1 MRGHGLSRREF
12 LNRSALLGVGVT
24 ALPFLKACASG
35 PTASEGAREIQLTKN
50 PAGHILTNV
59 NCFSPDS
66 QWIVYDV
73 RSDKE
78 GSVFDGRTI
87 EQVNVNTG
95 EVKLLYESKNGAN
108 CGVVTYHPKE
118 GKVIFILGPEN
129 PTDDWKYS
137 SSRRQG
143 VIVETTKPMEKVNLD
158 ARNIIPPFTPGALR
172 GGSHVHVYCPDG
184 QWVSFTYEDAVLDI
198 LEAKTKQKLV
208 QRNVGVSAPFG
219 PVTVPPGSRNH
230 DGIMFTVLVARTTA
244 TPTPGSDEISRAYEE
259 GWVGTNGYMKADG
272 TRQKRAIAFQ
282 GNVLA
287 KDGKTTVAE
296 VFIVDLPN
304 DLTVPGPDGPL
315 QGTETGPPMPPK
327 GAVQRRLTF
336 TSDRKFPGIQG
347 PRHWLRTSP
356 DGTKIAY
363 LAKDDAGI
371 VQIWTVSP
379 LGGQPVQVTRN
390 PWSVT
395 STFTWNPDGKSMA
408 YAMDNSIF
416 MTDMGTGASTRL
428 TARSSDALAPL
439 MLAVIF
445 SPDGKSIAYQRRPP
459 DASGKEYNQIF
470 LLKL

>member
-1 MRGHGLSRREF
+1 M
-12 LNRSALLGVGVT
+12 T

-50 PAGHILTNV
+50 PGGHILTNV

-78 GSVFDGRTI
+78 GSVYDGRTI
-87 EQVNVNTG
+87 EQVNVRTG
-95 EVKLLYESKNGAN
+95 EVQVLYESKNGAN
-108 CGVVTYHPKE
+108 CGIVTYHPKAN
-118 GKVIFILGPEN
+118 KVISVLGPEN
-129 PTDDWKYS
+129 PTQDWQYAS
-137 SSRRQG
+137 SHRQG
-143 VIVETTKPMEKVNLD
+143 VIVETARPMEKVNLD
-158 ARNIIPPFTPGALR
+158 A
-172 GGSHVHVYCPDG
+172 
-184 QWVSFTYEDAVLDI
+184 

-219 PVTVPPGSRNH
+219 PVTVPPGPRNH
-230 DGIMFTVLVARTTA
+230 DGIMFTVLVTRTTA

-259 GWVGTNGYMKADG
+259 GWVGTNGYLKADG

-296 VFIVDLPN
+296 VFIVDLPD
-304 DLTVPGPDGPL
+304 DLTIPGPDGPL
-315 QGTETGPPMPPK
+315 EGTETGPPMPPK

-336 TSDRKFPGIQG
+336 TTERKFPGIQG
-347 PRHWLRTSP
+347 PRHWLRVSP
-356 DGTKIAY
+356 DGTKIAF
-363 LAKDDAGI
+363 LAKDDDGV
-371 VQIWTVSP
+371 VQLWTVSP
-379 LGGQPVQVTRN
+379 LGGQPIQVTRN

-395 STFTWNPDGKSMA
+395 STITWSPDGTSIA

-416 MTDMGTGASTRL
+416 VTEVAGGKSTRL
-428 TARSSDALAPL
+428 TPRSPDALAPL

-445 SPDGKSIAYQRRPP
+445 SPDGKSIAYQRRLP
-459 DASGKEYNQIF
+459 DGSGKEYNQIF
-470 LLKL
+470 LVKL